1 MRNERRETSDE
12 KRATKRGEGNPMEDR
27 RSFPRK
33 ALGLKVIC
41 RDPNAPGHAWTTK
54 SIDISQGGIRLRF
67 TKPIINHNE
76 LNITIRK
83 PFWEGNIEARGQ
95 VAWVHNNMP
104 GDINVG
110 IRFTDAPW
118 TQLCSLLNNIK

>member
-1 MRNERRETSDE
+1 
-12 KRATKRGEGNPMEDR
+12 MEDR
-27 RSFPRK
+27 RRFPRK

-41 RDPNAPGHAWTTK
+41 RDPAEPEHAWTTK

-67 TKPIINHNE
+67 TKPIESQKE

-83 PFWEGNIEARGQ
+83 PFWEGNIEARGEI
-95 VAWVHNNMP
+95 AWVHSNMP
-104 GDINVG
+104 DDIRVG

-118 TQLCSLLNNIK
+118 TQLCSLLNSIA